1 MTFSE
6 DLQPELWDC
15 EFFSPADLA
24 EENFSQPIVIV
35 GAGGFGRHVLAVL
48 RTMQQWREDCFLGF
62 LDDGQVRHDRLER
75 LGVAHLGGTDY
86 CVELPKDTRYVLGIG
101 NGAVREKLVKKFLAA
116 GLKPLTLV
124 HHQAWV
130 APDAR
135 IGEGSIICPGARVD
149 TNVVLGRGVHIN
161 NNDTIG
167 HDAILADWVTV
178 FPMVAVAGEVHIG
191 QRSTIGAGSCINPG
205 QKLGADVYVGAGA
218 AVVSDVPDSTLVV
231 GVPAKPRG

>member
-1 MTFSE
+1 MTFGK
-6 DLQPELWDC
+6 DLPTTVDGC
-15 EFFSPADLA
+15 EYFSPVELA
-24 EENFSQPIVIV
+24 QENFSQPIVII

-48 RTMQQWREDCFLGF
+48 RTMHGWREECFLGF
-62 LDDGQVRHDRLER
+62 LDDGEVRHDRLER
-75 LGVAHLGGTDY
+75 LGVQHLGATDG
-86 CVELPKDTRYVLGIG
+86 CTELPEGTRYVLGIG
-101 NGAVREKLVKKFLAA
+101 NGAVREKLDKKFLAA

-149 TNVVLGRGVHIN
+149 TNVILGRGVHIN

-167 HDAILADWVTV
+167 HDAILANWVTV

-205 QKLGADVYVGAGA
+205 QKLGADAYVGAGA
-218 AVVSDVPDSTLVV
+218 AVVSDVADDTLVV
-231 GVPAKPRG
+231 GIPAKPRG